1 MKDVTLFPVD
11 FPELSHLQQ
20 LLLSAKVIG
29 SALCQLN
36 DCMSNF
42 KSRIF

>member
-1 MKDVTLFPVD
+1 MKDATLFPVD

-29 SALCQLN
+29 SVVLF
-36 DCMSNF
+36 SV
-42 KSRIF
+42 K